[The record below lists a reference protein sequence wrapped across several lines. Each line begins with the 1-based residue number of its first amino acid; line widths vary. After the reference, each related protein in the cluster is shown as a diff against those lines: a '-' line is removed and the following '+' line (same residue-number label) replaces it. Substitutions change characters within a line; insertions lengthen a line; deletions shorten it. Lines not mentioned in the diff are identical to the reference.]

1 MTKTNTQKFTNAR
14 LNAVQALYAS
24 QFSDRP
30 ITDIIYQFL
39 NGEIGKDVI
48 EENEKGKESFIA
60 LPDMDKELFS
70 KIVQEADARK
80 DDLNKT
86 IADAVAAGWENDRL
100 EVLLH
105 SILLAGL
112 AEFFVNQNL
121 DAPIIINEYTDITR
135 SFYEGP
141 EVALVNAVLNKFAN
155 AIRG

>member
-1 MTKTNTQKFTNAR
+1 M
-14 LNAVQALYAS
+14 
-24 QFSDRP
+24 
-30 ITDIIYQFL
+30 
-39 NGEIGKDVI
+39 
-48 EENEKGKESFIA
+48 
-60 LPDMDKELFS
+60 
-70 KIVQEADARK
+70 
-80 DDLNKT
+80 NKT